1 MAGVL
6 SPMANGKATG
16 NYEIFAD
23 GFRPDVPVA
32 GRGLHRPTGL
42 AVGRDGSLYV
52 ADDAGERI
60 WRIMYTGAK

>member
-1 MAGVL
+1 
-6 SPMANGKATG
+6 MANGKATG

-23 GFRPDVPVA
+23 GFRPDVPGA